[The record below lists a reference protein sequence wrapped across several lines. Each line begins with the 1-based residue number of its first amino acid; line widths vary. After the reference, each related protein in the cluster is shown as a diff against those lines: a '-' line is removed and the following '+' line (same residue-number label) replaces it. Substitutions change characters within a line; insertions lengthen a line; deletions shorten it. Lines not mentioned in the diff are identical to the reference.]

1 MEHLIICPGGA
12 IPLNF
17 NNESEVKNNNN
28 VNDEIILLKKR
39 IRDLTNKLKETEKE
53 RDAYKLYVP
62 KELLSI
68 AHLMVEKR

>member
-17 NNESEVKNNNN
+17 NNESEVKKINN
-28 VNDEIILLKKR
+28 DEEIILLKKR
-39 IRDLTNKLKETEKE
+39 IRDLTIKLKETEKE